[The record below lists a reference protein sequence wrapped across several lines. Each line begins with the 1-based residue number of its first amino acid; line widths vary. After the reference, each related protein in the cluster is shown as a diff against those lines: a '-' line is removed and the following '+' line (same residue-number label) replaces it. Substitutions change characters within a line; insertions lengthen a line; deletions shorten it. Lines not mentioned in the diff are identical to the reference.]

1 MFISRYRF
9 TYSSIK
15 ELWIMMDHIG
25 IVIFAILFPL
35 IIWRTYKLGFK
46 SGYKTGAYEVL
57 NEWKKYMDDGGNGN
71 E

>member
-1 MFISRYRF
+1 
-9 TYSSIK
+9 
-15 ELWIMMDHIG
+15 MMDHIG